1 MGDSIFDTF
10 QQRAAKFE
18 EDLLVS
24 FNETKKTLTTKF
36 SNFLKVRGFV
46 SKFQILSACVVNYL
60 TVLKSYNSYNWFATL
75 YVSATTKLSEVL
87 AFENKLLASFQEKSV
102 FLLMYPLIFQTSKNS
117 LSILAN
123 ATPKQVLTSS
133 PKLKILTAISK

>member
-1 MGDSIFDTF
+1 MFDIYFIVSLFIFSILCFFEIIVFNEEILLALCFFSFVFFSFNAMGDSIFDTF

-60 TVLKSYNSYNWFATL
+60 TVLKSYNSYN
-75 YVSATTKLSEVL
+75 
-87 AFENKLLASFQEKSV
+87 
-102 FLLMYPLIFQTSKNS
+102 
-117 LSILAN
+117 
-123 ATPKQVLTSS
+123 
-133 PKLKILTAISK
+133 

>member
-123 ATPKQVLTSS
+123 ATPKQVLTNS
-133 PKLKILTAISK
+133 PKLKILTVISK

>member
-1 MGDSIFDTF
+1 MGDSIFGTF

-133 PKLKILTAISK
+133 PKLKILTVISK

>member
-102 FLLMYPLIFQTSKNS
+102 FLLMYPLVFQTSKNS

-133 PKLKILTAISK
+133 PKLKILTVISK

>member
-46 SKFQILSACVVNYL
+46 SKFQILSACIVNYL